1 MYILYIIG
9 ASQAFFLFIL
19 SLINKK
25 SKANCMLSI
34 LLLAFALHLLF
45 FCFSNIFNQFASISI
60 IRSVFPLLYGPSL
73 YLYIQFQTHD
83 HPKLNVN
90 HYLHFVPFIFSFVS
104 IVVAIFLNKNI
115 SINNNESTLYTWGRM
130 IVISSFAFYGIASF
144 QSLKKHKQQVF
155 QKLSYTE
162 NVDLKWVSLL
172 LQSLVFVWGIIV
184 IIVFINKISHFI
196 DIETERAIIYCV
208 ICVYVFFIGYN
219 GLKQS
224 AIVSVFKENEAL
236 QTKPTRDEQVKDN
249 EQVYFD
255 KIKQLVEQE
264 KLYLNPKLSI
274 KDIAERLKT
283 NVNYV
288 SRAINNKA
296 DNNFFEF
303 INQYRVREFER
314 VVILPEKAN
323 YTLLAIAMECGFNS
337 KASFNRIVKETT
349 RLTPIELKNKLLHN
363 LRP

>member
-19 SLINKK
+19 SLKNRKN
-25 SKANCMLSI
+25 KANAMLSI

-45 FCFSNIFNQFASISI
+45 YCFSIIFNQFASISI
-60 IRSVFPLLYGPSL
+60 LRSAFPLLYGPSL
-73 YLYIQFQTHD
+73 YLYIQFQTQD
-83 HPKLNVN
+83 YPKLNVN
-90 HYLHFVPFIFSFVS
+90 HYLHFVPFIFFFVS
-104 IVVAIFLNKNI
+104 IVVALFINKNFD
-115 SINNNESTLYTWGRM
+115 INNNQSTLYTWGRM
-130 IVISSFAFYGIASF
+130 IVISSFAFYGVASF

-184 IIVFINKISHFI
+184 AIVFINKISHFI

-219 GLKQS
+219 GLRQS
-224 AIVSVFKENEAL
+224 AIVTVFKENEAIQIKL
-236 QTKPTRDEQVKDN
+236 IRDEQVKDN

-255 KIKQLVEQE
+255 KIKQLVEEE

-283 NVNYV
+283 NINYV

-296 DNNFFEF
+296 ESNFFEF

-323 YTLLAIAMECGFNS
+323 YTLLAIALDCGFNS

-349 RLTPIELKNKLLHN
+349 GLTPIELKNKLLHN